1 MSDRTSRSE
10 FAAVG
15 GGKIEPFLMT
25 VLSSRLGATIREM
38 ANTITKVSR
47 SAVIKNSRDF
57 SCGLLTFDHRLLCV
71 EDGLPVH
78 LSALDLTTRPIT
90 ELFDD
95 VADGD
100 AYLNNCP
107 YLGGTHHADLTI
119 CVPVMCDG
127 EPMFWT
133 LARAH
138 HADIGAPIPST
149 YLPEA
154 ATIYEEGLHFP
165 CMRIQR
171 DRKDR
176 EDLIRMCRMKIR
188 CSDIWYGDYQAQ
200 IAACRVG
207 ERRLQEMVDSYGK
220 ETIKT
225 FIEEWMAYGERCAI
239 AEIKQLPAGT
249 WTYDT
254 AHDPVPGVADNG
266 IPIHVSMTIDP
277 EVGRIVIDTTDNVDC
292 VPGGLNLS
300 EACATAACRT
310 GVFYNLDAGI
320 PHNEG
325 SASRI
330 EVRLRD
336 GCVVGRPTYP
346 VGTSV
351 ATTNVNSRLMSAVSC
366 CFSKLGDPHGM
377 GEFPN
382 SQALGEAVISGID
395 SRKGKNPYVNQIFI
409 GYGGGPALREHDG
422 WLTSGAAC
430 DGGQMALDSIEI
442 DEAMYPILV
451 EARHVAKDTLG
462 HGEWDGAPGTTGS
475 YRPLLDEMTAIFGSD
490 GDINSAKGV
499 LGGHAAACSS
509 NSKRGGNGDYDRLAP
524 FSEVNCRPDEA
535 LRFVSCGG
543 GGYGDPHRRDPQR
556 VAAAVNRQWI
566 SFEKAESV
574 YGVAL
579 RVAANGVDH
588 IVDQTG
594 TDRLRNGGGLLDPG
608 AGS

>member
-1 MSDRTSRSE
+1 MKDGLSRKME
-10 FAAVG
+10 PAGAVG
-15 GGKIEPFLMT
+15 NIEPFLMT
-25 VLSSRLGATIREM
+25 VLASRLAATIREM

-57 SCGLLTFDHRLLCV
+57 SCGLLTYDHRLLCV

-95 VADGD
+95 VAEGD

-107 YLGGTHHADLTI
+107 YLGGTHHADLTV

-133 LARAH
+133 LSRAH

-165 CMRIQR
+165 CVRIQR
-171 DRKDR
+171 ERKDR
-176 EDLIRMCRMKIR
+176 EDIIRMCRMKIR
-188 CSDIWYGDYQAQ
+188 VSDIWYGDYQAQ

-207 ERRLQEMVDSYGK
+207 ERRLKEMVDAYGK
-220 ETIKT
+220 ETIKD
-225 FIEEWMAYGERCAI
+225 FIEEWMAYGKRCAI
-239 AEIKQLPAGT
+239 AEIQRLPAGT
-249 WTYDT
+249 WTYET
-254 AHDPVPGVADNG
+254 AHDPVPGVADDG
-266 IPIHVSMTIDP
+266 IPVRVSMTVDP
-277 EVGRIVIDTTDNVDC
+277 EAGRITIDATDNIDC

-300 EACATAACRT
+300 EACATASCRT

-325 SASRI
+325 SASCI

-351 ATTNVNSRLMSAVSC
+351 ATTNVNSRLMTAVAC
-366 CFSKLGDPHGM
+366 CFAKMGGPHGM

-382 SQALGEAVISGID
+382 SQALGEAVISGAD
-395 SRKGKNPYVNQIFI
+395 TRKAAAGFVNQIFV
-409 GYGGGPALREHDG
+409 GYGGGPGLYGHDG

-462 HGEWDGAPGTTGS
+462 HGQWDGAPGTVGI
-475 YRPLLDEMTAIFGSD
+475 YRPLTDEMTAIFGSD
-490 GDINSAKGV
+490 GDVNAAQGV
-499 LGGHAAACSS
+499 LGGHPAACSS
-509 NSKRGGNGDYDRLAP
+509 NWKRSGNGDFEQLSP
-524 FSEVNCRPDEA
+524 FSEVICRPDEA

-543 GGYGDPHRRDPQR
+543 GGYGDPYRREPER
-556 VAAAVNRQWI
+556 VADAVNRQWI
-566 SFEKAESV
+566 SLEKAEAV

-579 RVAANGVDH
+579 RLAANGIDF
-588 IVDQTG
+588 IVDEAATE
-594 TDRLRNGGGLLDPG
+594 RLRDTAAQG
-608 AGS
+608 